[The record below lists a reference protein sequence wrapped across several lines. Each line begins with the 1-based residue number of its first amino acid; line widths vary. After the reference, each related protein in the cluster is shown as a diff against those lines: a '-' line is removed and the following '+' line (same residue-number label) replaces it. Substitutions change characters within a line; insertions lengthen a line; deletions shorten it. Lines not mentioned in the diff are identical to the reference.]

1 MKIGL
6 ILEGTYP
13 YVTGGVSNW
22 VHTLLTNLPEFE
34 FEIYHLKAVTEPQT
48 IKYKIPEN
56 VTAVHELNI
65 FGDFESNSA
74 QKANLESLERII
86 SQLSFGRDTRSIVP
100 LAIDFIRE
108 NAGKNV
114 RKMLKT
120 KGFWNVLLKIY
131 EEFFSERGLTEFYW
145 MIMNLFLPVV
155 NVLQFVPNRCDLFH
169 VPSTG
174 YASLVGVNGKFVHD
188 VPLVITEHGIYHK
201 EREREIILSTW
212 GPDAYKP
219 MWIELFRII
228 SMIAYRVSDALI
240 TLYRKNQ
247 IYQLEL
253 GADPEKMFIIPNG
266 INVEEYD
273 LPPEKHEG
281 FVVGFV
287 GRVARIKDLKT
298 AIRAISIVK
307 EVVGEKL
314 KFLIIGPVD
323 AEDYLAECKRLVRVL
338 RLEDTVE
345 FLGPQ
350 NVKEY
355 YPKFDLLLL
364 SSVSEGQPLVILE
377 AMAAGVPIVATDVGA
392 CRDIIYDKDGQ
403 CGIIVPP
410 KDHFSMSK
418 AIIKLYEDKELRDTF
433 SKNAKKVVQ
442 KYRVET
448 MIEKYR
454 NLYLSLTSKKTVS
467 TV

>member
-1 MKIGL
+1 
-6 ILEGTYP
+6 
-13 YVTGGVSNW
+13 
-22 VHTLLTNLPEFE
+22 
-34 FEIYHLKAVTEPQT
+34 
-48 IKYKIPEN
+48 
-56 VTAVHELNI
+56 
-65 FGDFESNSA
+65 
-74 QKANLESLERII
+74 
-86 SQLSFGRDTRSIVP
+86 
-100 LAIDFIRE
+100 
-108 NAGKNV
+108 
-114 RKMLKT
+114 MLKT

-212 GPDAYKP
+212 VPDAYKP

-314 KFLIIGPVD
+314 KFLIIGPVTRKIT
-323 AEDYLAECKRLVRVL
+323 L
-338 RLEDTVE
+338 
-345 FLGPQ
+345 P
-350 NVKEY
+350 NVKDLSGF
-355 YPKFDLLLL
+355 FD
-364 SSVSEGQPLVILE
+364 
-377 AMAAGVPIVATDVGA
+377 
-392 CRDIIYDKDGQ
+392 
-403 CGIIVPP
+403 
-410 KDHFSMSK
+410 
-418 AIIKLYEDKELRDTF
+418 
-433 SKNAKKVVQ
+433 
-442 KYRVET
+442 
-448 MIEKYR
+448 
-454 NLYLSLTSKKTVS
+454 
-467 TV
+467 

>member
-1 MKIGL
+1 
-6 ILEGTYP
+6 
-13 YVTGGVSNW
+13 
-22 VHTLLTNLPEFE
+22 
-34 FEIYHLKAVTEPQT
+34 
-48 IKYKIPEN
+48 
-56 VTAVHELNI
+56 
-65 FGDFESNSA
+65 
-74 QKANLESLERII
+74 
-86 SQLSFGRDTRSIVP
+86 
-100 LAIDFIRE
+100 
-108 NAGKNV
+108 
-114 RKMLKT
+114 
-120 KGFWNVLLKIY
+120 
-131 EEFFSERGLTEFYW
+131 
-145 MIMNLFLPVV
+145 
-155 NVLQFVPNRCDLFH
+155 
-169 VPSTG
+169 
-174 YASLVGVNGKFVHD
+174 
-188 VPLVITEHGIYHK
+188 
-201 EREREIILSTW
+201 
-212 GPDAYKP
+212 
-219 MWIELFRII
+219 
-228 SMIAYRVSDALI
+228 
-240 TLYRKNQ
+240 
-247 IYQLEL
+247 
-253 GADPEKMFIIPNG
+253 MFIIPNG

-433 SKNAKKVVQ
+433 SKNAK
-442 KYRVET
+442 RWS
-448 MIEKYR
+448 R
-454 NLYLSLTSKKTVS
+454 S
-467 TV
+467 TEWKL